1 MSVVGATANLT
12 LDNHGIWFSQNGYYW
27 FQMPDEDVTVNAGQ
41 TDYSI
46 SVSENIEHGSVAV
59 NVGDY
64 IWSSYEHLKT
74 AVSDD
79 FAKM

>member
-1 MSVVGATANLT
+1 
-12 LDNHGIWFSQNGYYW
+12 
-27 FQMPDEDVTVNAGQ
+27 MPDENVTVNAGQ

-59 NVGDY
+59 NVGDF